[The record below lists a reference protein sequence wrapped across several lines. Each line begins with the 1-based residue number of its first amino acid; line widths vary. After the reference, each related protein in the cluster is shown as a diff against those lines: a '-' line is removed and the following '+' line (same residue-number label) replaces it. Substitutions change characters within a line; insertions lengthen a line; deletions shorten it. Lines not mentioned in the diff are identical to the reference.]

1 MRLVHFIIVCFL
13 GTAVMAQGKPLSAD
27 PLHRAQNALTGVI
40 VHDIFAPPVASRIY
54 LYANIAAYE
63 AALPAQKSYI
73 SLSHSI
79 PAFPN
84 MTWKVKKSS
93 IHYELASV
101 YAFMTTAK
109 RFIFSEDM
117 LTDSLERILKHFG
130 NVDPAV
136 QTASIRFGQ
145 MVADRI
151 IAWADKDGYQET
163 RKLRR
168 YNLIKSEGKW
178 LPTAP
183 GYMAAVE
190 PHWSRMRPV
199 ALDSGSECKPIPP
212 PAFSIDKESFF
223 YQQAQDVYTVHK
235 NITKEQKETALF
247 WDCNP
252 FFLNV
257 QGHLNFATKKLSP
270 GGHWMSI
277 AGIAARKRGANLQT
291 AAAAYVATA
300 IALYDGF
307 ISCWDEKYRSNLV
320 RPETYI
326 NAYMDEQWRP
336 LLQTPPFPEYTSGH
350 SVISTAA
357 ALVLTQFFGDHF
369 EFDDYTETAYGLP
382 VRRFASFHHAAEEAA
397 ISRLYGGIHY
407 RAAIENG
414 QIQGQKVGAKV
425 LSKIRLTSANG
436 VAWQQ

>member
-1 MRLVHFIIVCFL
+1 MRIVQFIIYFFL
-13 GTAVMAQGKPLSAD
+13 CITVAAQDKHLTAD
-27 PLHRAQNALTGVI
+27 RLHRVQNALTGVI

-54 LYANIAAYE
+54 LYANMAAYE
-63 AALPAQKSYI
+63 AVVPAQKNYI

-79 PAFPN
+79 PTFPN
-84 MTWKVKKSS
+84 IPSPVQKTA
-93 IHYELASV
+93 INYELASV

-109 RFIFSEDM
+109 RFIFSEGM
-117 LTDSLERILKHFG
+117 LTDSLERILKHFSHV
-130 NVDPAV
+130 NATI
-136 QTASIRFGQ
+136 QKTSIAYGQ
-145 MVADRI
+145 AVADSI
-151 IAWADKDGYQET
+151 IAWANKDGYNET

-168 YNLIKSEGKW
+168 YNLIKSDGKW

-199 ALDSGSECKPIPP
+199 ALDSSSECKPIPP
-212 PAFSIDKESFF
+212 PPFSIDKESSF
-223 YQQAQDVYTVHK
+223 YQQAADVYAVHK
-235 NITKEQKETALF
+235 NMSTEQKEIALF

-277 AGIAARKRGANLQT
+277 AGIAARKKGSALPT
-291 AAAAYVATA
+291 ATAAYVATA

-320 RPETYI
+320 RPETFINSYI
-326 NAYMDEQWRP
+326 DEQWRP

-357 ALVLTQFFGDHF
+357 ALVLTHFFGDDF
-369 EFDDYTETAYGLP
+369 GFDDHTETAYGLP
-382 VRRFASFHHAAEEAA
+382 VRKFTSFHHAAEEAA

-414 QIQGQKVGAKV
+414 QVQGKKVGTKV

-436 VAWQQ
+436 VARKY

>member
-1 MRLVHFIIVCFL
+1 MRIVQLILCCFL
-13 GTAVMAQGKPLSAD
+13 CTVVMAQHKPLEAAR
-27 PLHRAQNALTGVI
+27 LHRAQNALTSVI

-54 LYANIAAYE
+54 LYANMAAYE
-63 AALPAQKSYI
+63 AMLPAQKNYI
-73 SLSHSI
+73 SLSNSI
-79 PAFPN
+79 VGFPSVPRPAQKATIN
-84 MTWKVKKSS
+84 
-93 IHYELASV
+93 YELASV
-101 YAFMTTAK
+101 YAFAITAR
-109 RFIFSEDM
+109 RFIFSEAM
-117 LTDSLERILKHFG
+117 LSDSLGKILKSFKG
-130 NVDPAV
+130 VSGDIQKSSMAYG
-136 QTASIRFGQ
+136 QT
-145 MVADRI
+145 VADSI
-151 IAWADKDGYQET
+151 IAWADKDGYKES

-199 ALDSGSECKPIPP
+199 ALDSSSECKPAPP
-212 PAFSIDKESFF
+212 PTFSTAKESDF
-223 YQQAQDVYTVHK
+223 YAQAYDVYNVHK
-235 NITKEQKETALF
+235 NMLKEQKEIALF

-277 AGIAARKRGANLQT
+277 AGIAARKKGADLST
-291 AAAAYVATA
+291 AAAAYVSTA

-326 NAYMDEQWRP
+326 NAYIDEQWRP

-357 ALVLTQFFGDHF
+357 ALVLTQFFGDNF
-369 EFDDYTETAYGLP
+369 QFNDDTETPYGLP
-382 VRRFASFHHAAEEAA
+382 IRTFNSFGHAAEEAA

-414 QIQGQKVGAKV
+414 QIQGKKVGAKV
-425 LSKIRLTSANG
+425 LSKIKLIAANG
-436 VAWQQ
+436 VALQ

>member
-1 MRLVHFIIVCFL
+1 MRFLHFIIGFL
-13 GTAVMAQGKPLSAD
+13 FNATAWAQDKPLAAD
-27 PLHRAQNALTGVI
+27 QLHRAQNALTSVI

-63 AALPAQKSYI
+63 AAVPSQKNYI
-73 SLSHSI
+73 SLSHSV
-79 PAFPN
+79 PHFPKILLSLQQ
-84 MTWKVKKSS
+84 TKV
-93 IHYELASV
+93 HYELASV

-109 RFIFSEDM
+109 RFVFSEGV
-117 LTDSLERILKHFG
+117 LADSLERILKHFDG
-130 NVDPAV
+130 VD
-136 QTASIRFGQ
+136 ASIKKASLNYGQ
-145 MVADRI
+145 RVADSI
-151 IAWADKDGYQET
+151 IAWADKDGYKES

-168 YNLIKSEGKW
+168 YNLMKSEGKW

-199 ALDSGSECKPIPP
+199 ALDSSGECKPIPP
-212 PAFSIDKESFF
+212 PTFSTNKESEF
-223 YQQAQDVYTVHK
+223 YQQAQDVYAVHK
-235 NITKEQKETALF
+235 NMSAEQKAIALF

-277 AGIAARKRGANLQT
+277 AGIAARMRDASLPT

-326 NAYMDEQWRP
+326 NAYIDEQWRP

-357 ALVLTQFFGDHF
+357 ALVLTHFYGENFG
-369 EFDDYTETAYGLP
+369 FDDYTETAYGLP
-382 VRRFASFHHAAEEAA
+382 VRKFSSFAHAAEEAA

-414 QIQGQKVGAKV
+414 QVQGKKVGTKV
-425 LSKIRLTSANG
+425 LSKIKLTRANG